1 MHRITTDS
9 LEVRRRVVPAGQY
22 KPRNDAIDLF
32 ISNTQLH
39 AQKPSNPAS
48 LFRNASK
55 MLNGQKMRRTYGKI
69 QVIGKNQIRI
79 GFDFNETE
87 VLACLNKRRKSM
99 LRFYIPTAGVPVY
112 MAQDAL
118 EKIRSLERKYLT

>member
-1 MHRITTDS
+1 MHGITTDS

-55 MLNGQKMRRTYGKI
+55 MLNGQKMRRTYGKV
-69 QVIGKNQIRI
+69 QVIGKNQIRVR
-79 GFDFNETE
+79 FDFDETE
-87 VLACLNKRRKSM
+87 VLAFLEKRGKGM
-99 LRFYIPTAGVPVY
+99 LRFYMPTTGMPVY

-118 EKIRSLERKYLT
+118 EKVRSLERKYLM